1 MSRVRCRAHRRGC
14 KVIVVTGSDPNIH
27 EEVTTLVAELM
38 REWIVNEVQPLDS
51 ERMLFALG

>member
-1 MSRVRCRAHRRGC
+1 
-14 KVIVVTGSDPNIH
+14 VTGSDPNIH